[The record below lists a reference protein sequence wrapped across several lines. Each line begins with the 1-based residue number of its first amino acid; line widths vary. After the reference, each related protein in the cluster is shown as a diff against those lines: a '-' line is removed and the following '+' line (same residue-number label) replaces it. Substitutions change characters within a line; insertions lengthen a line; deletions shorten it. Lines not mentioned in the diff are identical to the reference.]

1 MPGAPYYV
9 FGHSAGAQLLSRVSA
24 FCSLPRPERIIIAN
38 PSSYVAASL
47 TERLPF
53 GFGGILDVSLRER
66 LLRDY
71 LAQPITIYVGEQ
83 DVGSEQLDGSA
94 RAMRQGPTRVQR
106 GRNVFRDA
114 KHYAQLRGLE
124 FNWRLIVAAG
134 VGHTSRG
141 MLRAPEVVDAFGLRQ
156 ILPTPS
162 GRSEP

>member
-1 MPGAPYYV
+1 
-9 FGHSAGAQLLSRVSA
+9 
-24 FCSLPRPERIIIAN
+24 
-38 PSSYVAASL
+38 
-47 TERLPF
+47 
-53 GFGGILDVSLRER
+53 LRER

-141 MLRAPEVVDAFGLRQ
+141 MLRAPELVDAFGLRQ